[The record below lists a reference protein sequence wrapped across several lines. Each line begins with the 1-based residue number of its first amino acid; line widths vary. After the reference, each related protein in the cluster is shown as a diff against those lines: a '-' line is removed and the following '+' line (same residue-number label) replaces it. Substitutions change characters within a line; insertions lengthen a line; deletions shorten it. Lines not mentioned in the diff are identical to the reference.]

1 MTIVWLDSGVI
12 GLITNPNKE
21 GQAGACENWL
31 LSLAAKGIYVVSS
44 ELCDYE
50 VRLNLILENERTG
63 NCLSLNNLD
72 DITNF
77 VSFLSV
83 TDESLKM
90 AATLWAESRL
100 SGTPT
105 ADDSSLDADLIIC
118 AQWRILTAE
127 HPGQMSII
135 ATTNVKHL
143 GRFATVGRWQ
153 DIMT

>member
-1 MTIVWLDSGVI
+1 MAIVWLDSGII
-12 GLITNPNKE
+12 GLVTNPHKKGE
-21 GQAGACENWL
+21 ARACENWML
-31 LSLAAKGIYVVSS
+31 GLAARGVYVVSS
-44 ELCDYE
+44 SLCDYE
-50 VRLNLILENERTG
+50 VRRNLILESTRTG
-63 NCLSLNNLD
+63 NYSGLNNLD
-72 DITNF
+72 EITAV

-90 AATLWAESRL
+90 AATLWAQSKL

-105 ADDSSLDADLIIC
+105 ANDSSLDADLIIC
-118 AQWRILTAE
+118 AQWRILAAQQ
-127 HPGQMSII
+127 PGQMSII